1 MYDFNFSNSQNMM
14 ARQLQNERQI
24 TRLQIKRGKMVAKCS
39 NPTETAYMMIEH
51 HCKVTETDGHVI
63 VHAEPA

>member
-1 MYDFNFSNSQNMM
+1 MQELLAYV
-14 ARQLQNERQI
+14 QL
-24 TRLQIKRGKMVAKCS
+24 LVKCIKNVRFQFLKLSEHDGQTVAKCS